1 MATLKLTLSK
11 APFEVMVTGEK
22 QIEYRRTSKWI
33 ESRLFDKK
41 QVLRPYE
48 YVEFTNGYGADKPW
62 FRAKFMGVTVSDTIN
77 VTFTNGLCVNTNE
90 KTYCIQL
97 GEVVEK
103 RFCEK

>member
-22 QIEYRRTSKWI
+22 QIEYRRVSKWI

-62 FRAKFMGVTVSDTIN
+62 FRVKFNGLVISDTID
-77 VTFTNGLCVNTNE
+77 VTFSNGLRVTTSE

-97 GEVVEK
+97 GDITEK
-103 RFCEK
+103 RFC